1 MPDTAHVMLELRGS
15 ASLRNVVRLVA
26 VGALVPLVS
35 LWPQLGSPF
44 APAFAAAFLAL
55 EPFYNN
61 ALQLWPGH
69 LTSYA
74 LLPPRWEEILR
85 AKLIA
90 ATVLASGAAA
100 LLVAL
105 TSFFQPV
112 PPTLREIAD
121 CVMYFLS
128 VHIPLFATGTL
139 LSRQQPRERIGFGL
153 DDAAAGAMMM
163 VLLGLLSIPYLI
175 IAPLPGGTIILT
187 SYILASAAAVWFVFI
202 PRAARHIQKEIPD
215 LWHTMRTSSP

>member
-1 MPDTAHVMLELRGS
+1 MPDTALVMLELRGS
-15 ASLRNVVRLVA
+15 ASMRNVVRLLAVA
-26 VGALVPLVS
+26 ALAPLVS

-55 EPFYNN
+55 EPFYHNM
-61 ALQLWPGH
+61 LQLWPGH

-74 LLPPRWEEILR
+74 LLPSRWEEILR

-90 ATVLASGAAA
+90 NTVVASGAAA
-100 LLVAL
+100 ILVAL

-112 PPTLREIAD
+112 PPTLKEMAD
-121 CVMYFLS
+121 CVLYFFS

-139 LSRQQPRERIGFGL
+139 LSRQQPRGRIGFSL

-163 VLLGLLSIPYLI
+163 VLAGLLSIPYII
-175 IAPLPGGTIILT
+175 IAPLPGATIILPA
-187 SYILASAAAVWFVFI
+187 YILASAAAIWFVFI
-202 PRAARHIQKEIPD
+202 PGAARHIQKEIPD
-215 LWHTMRTSSP
+215 LWNTMRTSSP